1 MSDEVTVKVF
11 ANGKWH
17 PMPMTSQDAAR
28 LIRERDEALDEV
40 AELKEKLR
48 AAEAM
53 EKTDLEATLALYR
66 RLDIRARIGP
76 SENDP
81 DITQVITGS
90 HAYAISDYPNHVPTT
105 GDDLD
110 GYVGFLCILAFNA
123 DGKFKH
129 DKSGIWE

>member
-1 MSDEVTVKVF
+1 MSDEVTFKVF
-11 ANGKWH
+11 ANGEWH
-17 PMPMTSQDAAR
+17 PMPMTSQEAAQ
-28 LIRERDEALDEV
+28 LIRDRDEALDKV

-66 RLDIRARIGP
+66 RLDIAARIGP
-76 SENDP
+76 SDDDP
-81 DITQVITGS
+81 DITEVVVGS
-90 HAYAISDYPNHVPTT
+90 SAYTYLDRPNHADSIGT
-105 GDDLD
+105 DLN
-110 GYVGFLCILAFNA
+110 GYSGFICVLAFNS